1 MLAFIITETVRSW
14 LYWSLF
20 AVYALT
26 VLGIIGVILGENRN
40 PVKSLAWIA
49 VLILFPVGGLVLYIF
64 FGRSIKNTH
73 ILSRRNRKRLRGLE
87 LAPEKASVPRTLSAE
102 NRRIVTLARSLT
114 GAGYYEG
121 NAVEVF
127 TDAST
132 KLDALERDLRAAT
145 RYIHLQYYIFE
156 NDRSGQRIADI
167 LMEQARRGVK
177 VRVLYDH
184 VGSFHVASRFF
195 KRMKEAGVDVRPF
208 FRVAFPTFASRI
220 NWRNHR
226 KLVVIDGEIGY
237 VGGMN
242 IADRYR
248 DGGKAFDSWRDTHLR
263 LTGPAVASIQQSF
276 STDWMF
282 TGGPLL
288 TEPAG
293 ATTPR
298 VSGVRCDA
306 QLITSGPV
314 DRWCNI
320 ELLFLRAIGNA
331 KRRIYIQ
338 TPYFLPTDA
347 LLRALQAAAMARVDV
362 RIMMPRRSDSVIL
375 TFASQSYVA
384 ESLAA
389 GIKIYFYD
397 AGMLHAKMLL
407 VDDDFCSI
415 GSTNF
420 DFRSFEHNFES
431 NLMVYSPEFNE
442 KMARIFDAD
451 TSRSSRIRPSAWRR
465 RPLTHRALQSIVRLL
480 SPIL

>member
-1 MLAFIITETVRSW
+1 MLAFITDTARSW

-20 AVYALT
+20 AAYALT
-26 VLGIIGVILGENRN
+26 VLGIIGVILAENRN

-49 VLILFPVGGLVLYIF
+49 VLILFPVGGMILYIF

-73 ILSRRNRKRLRGLE
+73 ILSRRNRRRLRGLE
-87 LAPEKASVPRTLSAE
+87 LSPEAASVPRTLAAE
-102 NRRIVTLARSLT
+102 NRRMVSLARSLT

-121 NAVEVF
+121 NSVEVF
-127 TDAST
+127 TDADS
-132 KLDALERDLRAAT
+132 KLSALERDLLAA
-145 RYIHLQYYIFE
+145 RSYIHLQYYIFE
-156 NDRSGQRIADI
+156 NDATGSRIADI
-167 LMEQARRGVK
+167 LMDKARRGVK

-195 KRMKEAGVDVRPF
+195 KRMAGAGVDVRPF

-242 IADRYR
+242 LADRYR
-248 DGGKAFDSWRDTHLR
+248 DGGRAFDSWRDTHLR

-276 STDWMF
+276 SVDWMF

-293 ATTPR
+293 ATTER
-298 VSGVRCDA
+298 VQGVRCDA
-306 QLITSGPV
+306 QLVTSGPV
-314 DRWCNI
+314 DKWCNI

-331 KRRIYIQ
+331 RRRIYIQ

-362 RIMMPRRSDSVIL
+362 RVMMPRRSDSAVL
-375 TFASQSYVA
+375 TYASQSYVA

-397 AGMLHAKMLL
+397 AGMLHAKMLM

-431 NLMVYSPEFNE
+431 NLLIYSPEFND
-442 KMARIFDAD
+442 KMARIFHADAA
-451 TSRSSRIRPSAWRR
+451 RSTRIRPAAWRR
-465 RPLTHRALQSIVRLL
+465 RPLLSRALQSLLRLL